1 MEEALAQVKYLNAL
15 MYPKKNKNCMTSLLH
30 NKSLIIVWKL
40 PFFPFL
46 APIGSPG
53 LVREMLLGWKSAFVG
68 KRRKKVWQAAP
79 SCLLWI
85 VWKARNRIVFKEDI
99 LSIQKLKYLFL
110 LLLWSETKLSIESGP
125 STLVVFID

>member
-1 MEEALAQVKYLNAL
+1 M
-15 MYPKKNKNCMTSLLH
+15 
-30 NKSLIIVWKL
+30 
-40 PFFPFL
+40 
-46 APIGSPG
+46 PG

-79 SCLLWI
+79 FCLLWI

-110 LLLWSETKLSIESGP
+110 LLLWSETKLSTESGP
-125 STLVVFID
+125 STLVVFIDWEGCKRLRGCFVHWVCFVLSLLRG